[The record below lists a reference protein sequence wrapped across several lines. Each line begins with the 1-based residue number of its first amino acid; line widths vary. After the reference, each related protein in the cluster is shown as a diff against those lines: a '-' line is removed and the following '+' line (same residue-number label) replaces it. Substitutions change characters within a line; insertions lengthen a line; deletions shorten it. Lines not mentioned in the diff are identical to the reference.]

1 MSFFRQVFA
10 SRWGWFLAGLPNWKR
25 ASALFYARRYTMTS
39 VKRCRALWRL
49 CEEVIAKKVAGSF
62 VECGVW
68 RGGSAGLM
76 GKVIQ
81 TRAEERDL
89 HLFDSFQ
96 GLPEPT
102 PIDGSDASV
111 YSGDRTAGQLSP
123 IGQCV
128 ADYQSVRTYL
138 TDELG
143 LPASMIHFHV
153 GWFQDTVPKDST
165 TLGPIAVLRLDG
177 DWYESTRICLEHLY
191 PLLSPGGVVILD
203 DYYYWEGCSK
213 ATDEYRVR
221 MQIDARLQKIDAT
234 ACYWRKP

>member
-1 MSFFRQVFA
+1 MSFFRQFFA
-10 SRWGWFLAGLPNWKR
+10 SRWGWFIAGLPSWER
-25 ASALFYARRYTMTS
+25 ASAFFHARRYTMTS
-39 VKRCRALWRL
+39 AKRCRALWRI
-49 CEEVIAKKVAGSF
+49 CEEAITDKVVGSF

-81 TRAEERDL
+81 NRAAGRDL

-111 YSGDRTAGQLSP
+111 YSGDRASGQLAP

-128 ADYQSVRTYL
+128 ADYQSVRNYL
-138 TDELG
+138 TEELG
-143 LPASMIHFHV
+143 LPATMIHFHV

-191 PLLSPGGVVILD
+191 PLISPGGIVILD

-213 ATDEYRVR
+213 ATDEYRVQ
-221 MQIDARLQKIDAT
+221 MHIDAPLKRIDAT
-234 ACYWRKP
+234 ACYWKKP